1 LFVAFCFYGP
11 LFILLIETL
20 AMPKIIANQLN
31 FHYQQTGEGPD
42 VVLIH
47 GVTGDL
53 SIWFLCQAMGIFG
66 KSMRVTAFDL
76 RGHGYSDV
84 PRDGYTSADQAG
96 DVMAIMDALDIEH
109 AMLVG
114 HSFGAV
120 IATHASILYPDRTDA
135 IVLSD
140 PCFPAL
146 RHLEDVSRWGHWQNF
161 REEAAEA
168 GVTLSD
174 EHWYDLGR
182 FFDQVLHLD
191 GERLLRFR
199 QAVGLP
205 GFHRLLRLAETTC
218 GHDAKVPAGLTE
230 ELIQSVTQPVL
241 AIFGEHSPFLATSD
255 YLAANLASCVNRL
268 VPGAKH
274 RAPEEN
280 GPAFVEIV
288 NEFLVASAPAG
299 QMVRSTQ

>member
-1 LFVAFCFYGP
+1 
-11 LFILLIETL
+11 
-20 AMPKIIANQLN
+20 MPKLVANGID
-31 FHYQQTGEGPD
+31 FHYQQAGTGPD

-53 SIWFLCQAMGIFG
+53 SIWFLCEAMGILGRSF
-66 KSMRVTAFDL
+66 RVTAFDL
-76 RGHGYSDV
+76 RAHGYS
-84 PRDGYTSADQAG
+84 GLSQSGFTSADQAA
-96 DVMAIMDALDIEH
+96 DALAIMDALEIEH
-109 AMLVG
+109 AALAG

-120 IATHASILYPDRTDA
+120 IAMHAAVLCPDRVDA
-135 IVLSD
+135 LVLSD

-161 REEAAEA
+161 RQEAADA

-191 GERLLRFR
+191 GDRLLRFR

-205 GFHRLLRLAETTC
+205 GLNRLLRLADTTC
-218 GHDAKVPAGLTE
+218 GNDAKVPAGLTE
-230 ELIQSVTQPVL
+230 KLIQSVGQPVL

-255 YLAANLASCVNRL
+255 YLAEHLANCVARK

-288 NEFLVASAPAG
+288 NEFLTANLSSANLAKAVG
-299 QMVRSTQ
+299 

>member
-1 LFVAFCFYGP
+1 
-11 LFILLIETL
+11 
-20 AMPKIIANQLN
+20 MPKLNANGLN
-31 FHYQQTGEGPD
+31 FHYQQAGCGPD
-42 VVLIH
+42 VILIH

-53 SIWFLCQAMGIFG
+53 SIWFLCEAMGVLARSF
-66 KSMRVTAFDL
+66 RVTAFDL

-96 DVMAIMDALDIEH
+96 DVLAIMDGLGIER
-109 AMLVG
+109 ATLLG

-120 IATHASILYPDRTDA
+120 IGTHAAVLYPDRVEGL
-135 IVLSD
+135 VLSD
-140 PCFPAL
+140 PSFPAL
-146 RHLEDVSRWGHWQNF
+146 RHLENLSRWGHWQNF
-161 REEAAEA
+161 REEAAQA
-168 GVTLSD
+168 GVTLSA

-205 GFHRLLRLAETTC
+205 GFNRLLRLAHTTC
-218 GHDAKVPAGLTE
+218 GDDAKAVAGLTE
-230 ELIQSVTQPVL
+230 ELIESVIQPVF
-241 AIFGEHSPFLATSD
+241 AIFGEHSPFLATAD
-255 YLAANLASCVNRL
+255 YLGQHLAHCVNRL

-280 GPAFVEIV
+280 GPMFVELV
-288 NEFLVASAPAG
+288 NEYLTS
-299 QMVRSTQ
+299 QESTAQLARTTR

>member
-1 LFVAFCFYGP
+1 
-11 LFILLIETL
+11 
-20 AMPKIIANQLN
+20 MPKLIANGIN
-31 FHYQQTGEGPD
+31 FHYQQAGKGPD

-53 SIWFLCQAMGIFG
+53 SIWFLCEAMGVLGRSF
-66 KSMRVTAFDL
+66 RVTAYDL

-84 PRDGYTSADQAG
+84 PRDGYTSADQAR
-96 DVMAIMDALDIEH
+96 DVMAIMDALDIDR
-109 AMLVG
+109 AVLLG

-120 IATHASILYPDRTDA
+120 IAMHAAVLYPDRTDA

-146 RHLEDVSRWGHWQNF
+146 RHLEDVSRWGHWQSF
-161 REEAAEA
+161 RDEAAQA

-205 GFHRLLRLAETTC
+205 GFQRLLRLADTTC

-230 ELIQSVTQPVL
+230 ELIRSVTKPVL
-241 AIFGEHSPFLATSD
+241 GIFGEHSPFLATAD
-255 YLAANLASCVNRL
+255 YLSEHLVDCVSKR
-268 VPGAKH
+268 VAGAKH

-280 GPAFVEIV
+280 AAEFVEIV
-288 NEFLVASAPAG
+288 NRFLTTELAVDQLLRPVG
-299 QMVRSTQ
+299 

>member
-1 LFVAFCFYGP
+1 MRSSCQ
-11 LFILLIETL
+11 TL
-20 AMPKIIANQLN
+20 VSP
-31 FHYQQTGEGPD
+31 
-42 VVLIH
+42 
-47 GVTGDL
+47 
-53 SIWFLCQAMGIFG
+53 
-66 KSMRVTAFDL
+66 
-76 RGHGYSDV
+76 
-84 PRDGYTSADQAG
+84 
-96 DVMAIMDALDIEH
+96 
-109 AMLVG
+109 
-114 HSFGAV
+114 
-120 IATHASILYPDRTDA
+120 
-135 IVLSD
+135 
-140 PCFPAL
+140 L

-174 EHWYDLGR
+174 EHWYDLGK

-230 ELIQSVTQPVL
+230 ELIRRVAQPVL
-241 AIFGEHSPFLATSD
+241 AIFGEQSPFLATSD
-255 YLAANLASCVNRL
+255 YLAANLVNCSNRL

-280 GPAFVEIV
+280 AASFVEIV
-288 NEFLVASAPAG
+288 YEFLVASRTRG
-299 QMVRSTQ
+299 QMARSTR

>member
-1 LFVAFCFYGP
+1 
-11 LFILLIETL
+11 
-20 AMPKIIANQLN
+20 MPKLIANGIN
-31 FHYQQTGEGPD
+31 FHYQQAGEGPD

-53 SIWFLCQAMGIFG
+53 SIWFLCEAMGVLGRSF
-66 KSMRVTAFDL
+66 RVTAYDL

-84 PRDGYTSADQAG
+84 TRDGYTSADQAR
-96 DVMAIMDALDIEH
+96 DVMAIMDALDIDR
-109 AMLVG
+109 AMLLG

-120 IATHASILYPDRTDA
+120 IAMHAAVLYPDRTDA
-135 IVLSD
+135 LVLSD

-161 REEAAEA
+161 REEAAQA

-182 FFDQVLHLD
+182 FFDQVSHLD
-191 GERLLRFR
+191 GDQLLRFR

-205 GFHRLLRLAETTC
+205 GFNRLMRLAPTTC
-218 GHDAKVPAGLTE
+218 GADAKEIAGLTE
-230 ELIQSVTQPVL
+230 DLIRSVTQPVL
-241 AIFGEHSPFLATSD
+241 GLFGEFSPFLATAD
-255 YLAANLASCVNRL
+255 YLAEHLAHCVKEL

-280 GPAFVEIV
+280 AAKFVD
-288 NEFLVASAPAG
+288 LVYEYLLTQQPRA
-299 QMVRSTQ
+299 QMVRSTR

>member
-1 LFVAFCFYGP
+1 
-11 LFILLIETL
+11 
-20 AMPKIIANQLN
+20 MPKLFANGIN
-31 FHYQQTGEGPD
+31 FHYQQAGEGPD

-53 SIWFLCQAMGIFG
+53 SIWFLCEAMGVLGRSF
-66 KSMRVTAFDL
+66 RVSAYDL

-84 PRDGYTSADQAG
+84 PPDGYTSADQAR
-96 DVMAIMDALDIEH
+96 DVMAIMDALDIDR
-109 AMLVG
+109 AMLLG

-120 IATHASILYPDRTDA
+120 IAMHTAVLYPDRTEA
-135 IVLSD
+135 LVLSD

-146 RHLEDVSRWGHWQNF
+146 RHLEDVSRWGHWEDF
-161 REEAAEA
+161 REEAAQA

-174 EHWYDLGR
+174 EHWYDIGR

-205 GFHRLLRLAETTC
+205 GFHRLLRLADTTC
-218 GHDAKVPAGLTE
+218 GHDAKVTAGLTE
-230 ELIQSVTQPVL
+230 GLIQSVTKPVL
-241 AIFGEHSPFLATSD
+241 AIFGEHSPFLATAD
-255 YLAANLASCVNRL
+255 YLSEHLVDCVSKR
-268 VPGAKH
+268 VAGAKH

-280 GPAFVEIV
+280 AAEFVEIV
-288 NEFLVASAPAG
+288 YQFLTTNQAVD
-299 QMVRSTQ
+299 QLVRPVR

>member
-1 LFVAFCFYGP
+1 
-11 LFILLIETL
+11 
-20 AMPKIIANQLN
+20 
-31 FHYQQTGEGPD
+31 
-42 VVLIH
+42 
-47 GVTGDL
+47 
-53 SIWFLCQAMGIFG
+53 
-66 KSMRVTAFDL
+66 
-76 RGHGYSDV
+76 
-84 PRDGYTSADQAG
+84 
-96 DVMAIMDALDIEH
+96 MDALKIEH
-109 AMLVG
+109 AALAG

-120 IATHASILYPDRTDA
+120 IAMHAAVLFPDRVDA
-135 IVLSD
+135 LVLSD

-161 REEAAEA
+161 RQEAADA

-205 GFHRLLRLAETTC
+205 GLNRLLRLADTTC
-218 GHDAKVPAGLTE
+218 GNDAKVPAGLTE
-230 ELIQSVTQPVL
+230 ELIQAVTQPVL

-255 YLAANLASCVNRL
+255 YLSDHLANCVARK
-268 VPGAKH
+268 VSGAKH

-280 GPAFVEIV
+280 GAEFVDIV
-288 NEFLVASAPAG
+288 NEFLIANLSPAQLAKAVG
-299 QMVRSTQ
+299 